1 MSATLSTKVR
11 AERPFLKSSSNPAG
25 VHYELHTWKEYQI
38 SNCNTAGI
46 MEAIR
51 RDFPNRQ
58 LVVFPDPTGS
68 ARHTIGANVGETD
81 HSIIRRYGASIYIPN
96 FRTNSDKYNTVNG
109 LLCNSLGHRRALI
122 NPRTCPKL
130 VKALDGLCYREDTNL
145 ADKSSGL
152 DHLCDAYA
160 YSVLGVFPLI
170 TNNVR
175 ITTALI

>member
-1 MSATLSTKVR
+1 M
-11 AERPFLKSSSNPAG
+11 E
-25 VHYELHTWKEYQI
+25 
-38 SNCNTAGI
+38 GI
-46 MEAIR
+46 C
-51 RDFPNRQ
+51 RDFPNPHP
-58 LVVFPDPTGS
+58 VVFSHPTRS

-109 LLCNSLGHRRALI
+109 LLCNSLGHRRAVI
-122 NPRTCPKL
+122 NPRPCPKL

-170 TNNVR
+170 PADVDGR
-175 ITTALI
+175 GIHR